1 MLAGRKEGRENGQPA
16 AIRWGLRPY
25 WEMFGSV
32 PKTFVPD

>member
-1 MLAGRKEGRENGQPA
+1 MLAGRKEGGENGQPT